1 MVNLSQSL
9 RREIAAMPP
18 GSPCCAT
25 WELQAIALTV
35 RHAARKPL
43 QSAGLLAGRL
53 RTLARLG
60 PAQAESG
67 TQEPP
72 SPEVVLSQ
80 LPLAGAPAT
89 AKRLRRCCRGA
100 ILRGAVWRGAYL
112 NSGGHLEFCSASPAV
127 VELLRR
133 TRVPFLEASRRTSHV
148 LYLKDQETIAE
159 VTGLMGAFETMLALE
174 DVLVTKRM
182 RNDINRV
189 VNCEVGNLSRIG
201 RSAASL
207 MEAIQILRRAGMFE
221 SLPPRLQD
229 VAQLRSRHPDASI
242 VELARRSKPP
252 LSKSG
257 MQHRLEELAQLAAVI
272 RRKRKAK

>member
-1 MVNLSQSL
+1 
-9 RREIAAMPP
+9 MPP
-18 GSPCCAT
+18 GNPCCAA

-35 RHAARKPL
+35 GRTARRPRE
-43 QSAGLLAGRL
+43 GGELLAGRV
-53 RTLARLG
+53 RALARS
-60 PAQAESG
+60 ATDQS
-67 TQEPP
+67 P
-72 SPEVVLSQ
+72 SLEELLSRH
-80 LPLAGAPAT
+80 LSAGAPASRG
-89 AKRLRRCCRGA
+89 RLRRCCRGA

-112 NSGGHLEFCSASPAV
+112 NSAGHLEFCSASPAV

-133 TRVPFLEASRRTSHV
+133 TRVPFLTASRRTSQV

-174 DVLVTKRM
+174 DLLVTKRM

-207 MEAIQILRRAGMFE
+207 MEDIQTLRRAGLFE

-242 VELARRSKPP
+242 ADLAQRSRPP